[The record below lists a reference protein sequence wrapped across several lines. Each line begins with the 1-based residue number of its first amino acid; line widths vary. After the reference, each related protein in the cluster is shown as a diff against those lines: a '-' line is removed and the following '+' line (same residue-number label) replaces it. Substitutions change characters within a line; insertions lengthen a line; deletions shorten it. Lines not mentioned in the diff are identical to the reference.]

1 MGGPAEVYKKP
12 LKITFRPLARI
23 GVTLAVSLYLPIDRH
38 EPPQGA
44 RYRHVR
50 VPFRRGAMG
59 NNSAQGLALLVLF
72 VAFTLLSIGM
82 FYEGSVVF
90 LGLGLVTLAGAIAMF
105 RKARP
110 LEEQG

>member
-1 MGGPAEVYKKP
+1 
-12 LKITFRPLARI
+12 
-23 GVTLAVSLYLPIDRH
+23 
-38 EPPQGA
+38 
-44 RYRHVR
+44 
-50 VPFRRGAMG
+50 MG

-105 RKARP
+105 RKART